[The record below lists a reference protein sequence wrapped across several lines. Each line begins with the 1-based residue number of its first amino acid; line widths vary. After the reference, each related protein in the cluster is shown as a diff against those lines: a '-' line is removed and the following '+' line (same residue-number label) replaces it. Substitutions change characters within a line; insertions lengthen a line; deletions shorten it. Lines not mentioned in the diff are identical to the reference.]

1 MEIKEI
7 IVVEGKKD
15 TARIQKFFSVET
27 FETGGTGISK
37 KDISYL
43 KLLQEKRGII
53 VFTDPDYPGEYI
65 RKKIS
70 ESIPEA
76 KHAFIIAKQAR
87 EKGKVGVEHASK
99 EVLQEALQSLL
110 TFQEKQ
116 ETFAYSDYLTMGLSG
131 QKNSKQLRILISNH
145 YHIGE
150 SNGKTLWKRL
160 NALQLQKEEI
170 AEVLSKYEQ

>member
-1 MEIKEI
+1 MKIKEV

-15 TARIQKFFSVET
+15 TARIQTFFEAET

-37 KDISYL
+37 KDIAYL

-70 ESIPEA
+70 DSVPEA

-87 EKGKVGVEHASK
+87 ENGKVGVEHASK
-99 EVLQEALQSLL
+99 EVLEEALSTLVS
-110 TFQEKQ
+110 FQKKQ
-116 ETFAYSDYLTMGLSG
+116 ETLSYSDYLAMGLSG
-131 QKNSKQLRILISNH
+131 KKNSKELRTLISNH

-160 NALQLQKEEI
+160 NALQLQSEEI
-170 AEVLSKYEQ
+170 VEVLKQYE

>member
-1 MEIKEI
+1 MEIKEV

-15 TARIQKFFSVET
+15 TARIQKFFEAET
-27 FETGGTGISK
+27 FETGGTGISQ
-37 KDISYL
+37 KDIAYL
-43 KLLQEKRGII
+43 KLLQDKRGII
-53 VFTDPDYPGEYI
+53 IFTDPDYPGEYI

-76 KHAFIIAKQAR
+76 KHAFITAKQAK

-99 EVLQEALQSLL
+99 EVLEEALSTLL

-116 ETFAYSDYLTMGLSG
+116 ETLSYSDYLSMGLSNK
-131 QKNSKQLRILISNH
+131 KNSKQLRASISEH

-170 AEVLSKYEQ
+170 AEVLRSYE